1 MDLPV
6 IETSIRATLKR
17 KPRKCLQGIG
27 EKEPGLYYH
36 MQPRKWQVAFYYIIE
51 LMEWITAL
59 TALIHLS
66 AVGPFTGDEWYS
78 PSPTCL
84 DILLCFS
91 FIPLPCCCSL
101 KSSIADAVNSLFSLP
116 HIWTSDH
123 QLHLSLLHI
132 LPVWDASWAI
142 YELNVTEVCKL
153 YSKLNS
159 RCSWVK
165 RENEIWLQVITLCIK
180 MLHHTWFW
188 GLTCHLLKLIISSRT
203 NMITNFP
210 KIGWK
215 HADNWY

>member
-51 LMEWITAL
+51 LMGWITAL

-66 AVGPFTGDEWYS
+66 AVGAFTGDEWYS

-91 FIPLPCCCSL
+91 FIPLPCYCSL

-123 QLHLSLLHI
+123 QLHLSLVHI

-153 YSKLNS
+153 YSRLPS
-159 RCSWVK
+159 ELS
-165 RENEIWLQVITLCIK
+165 LQLSK
-180 MLHHTWFW
+180 KGEWDMA
-188 GLTCHLLKLIISSRT
+188 SSHYPLYQNVTSHMVLRFDMSPAQT
-203 NMITNFP
+203 NHFF
-210 KIGWK
+210 KDE
-215 HADNWY
+215 HDN